1 MTFLTILRV
10 TEISCSFRLVLEEKT
25 GKEIP
30 ESSKLEFLEKFL
42 TNNLD
47 LSDTENNTSG
57 PLHRGGISNLPLLR
71 TLLAIHQKSRK
82 PSFSKVMNSFVLV
95 AYTSLAV
102 SIAEITSLSELY
114 FRLRIFILLVQA
126 KEIISMNYSRAAQAA
141 ENHGDE

>member
-1 MTFLTILRV
+1 MTFSTILRV

-25 GKEIP
+25 GKKIP

-141 ENHGDE
+141 ENHGDK

>member
-42 TNNLD
+42 TNNLH

>member
-47 LSDTENNTSG
+47 LSDTENNTYG

-114 FRLRIFILLVQA
+114 FRLRMFILLVQA

-141 ENHGDE
+141 ENHGDK